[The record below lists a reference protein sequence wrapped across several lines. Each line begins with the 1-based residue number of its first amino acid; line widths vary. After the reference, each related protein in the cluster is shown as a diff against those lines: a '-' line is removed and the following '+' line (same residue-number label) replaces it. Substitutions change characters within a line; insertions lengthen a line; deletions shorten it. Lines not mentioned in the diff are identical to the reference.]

1 MGKYINLKLISDIE
15 ERLEMAFGKKE
26 QGGRQDILKLGKDTD
41 AQVCKRLGGK
51 EVDGRCVVV
60 ETGVGEDGDIHLKIL
75 KDREPASTG

>member
-15 ERLEMAFGKKE
+15 ERLEMVFSKKE

-60 ETGVGEDGDIHLKIL
+60 ETGIGEDGDIHLKIL
-75 KDREPASTG
+75 KDRDVADTG